1 MGKFSKE
8 KRDIYYRRAKE
19 KGYRARS
26 AFKLLH
32 INGTFDILQG
42 VRRVV
47 DLCAA
52 PGGWSQVLSK
62 HLLGNVEGTSDVK
75 IVAVD
80 LMTMA
85 PIPGVITLVGD
96 ITRESTATK
105 IVDLLGGAKA
115 ELVVC
120 DGAPDVLGMH
130 DIDEYIQHQLVL
142 SALQITTNILQKGG
156 SFVAK
161 IFRGKEVGKIMQILG
176 KFFKEVT
183 MSKPKACRN
192 SSMEGFVVCQKF
204 CPPEGFKPSMKDDDN
219 KLGRITQIES
229 CDEKQRMAFKAC
241 GPHTWDSDQSYPL
254 QPKNSQ
260 IKSSSNTGGYDV
272 KKDSDAVEHLRPAA
286 RAKIGK
292 KIMESKEESSS
303 SISSSSNRRKYHPPR
318 APPIDPPYKEYLKLR
333 KSNLLRKSNAKKTL
347 HQDRSAKSRN
357 EDLDNRDS
365 RNAGKLD

>member
-8 KRDIYYRRAKE
+8 KRDIYYRKAKE
-19 KGYRARS
+19 EGYRARS

-32 INGTFDILQG
+32 IDQTFGILQG
-42 VRRVV
+42 VSRVV

-52 PGGWSQVLSK
+52 PGGWSQVLSQ
-62 HLLGNVEGTSDVK
+62 HLSGNREGTDVK

-85 PIPGVITLVGD
+85 PISGVITLVGD
-96 ITRESTATK
+96 ITRDSTATK
-105 IVDLLGGAKA
+105 IVNLLGGARA

-142 SALQITTNILQKGG
+142 SALEITIKILQKGG

-161 IFRGKEVGKIMQILG
+161 IFRGKEVGETMQTLG
-176 KFFKEVT
+176 KFFKKVT

-192 SSMEGFVVCQKF
+192 SSMEGFVVCQEF
-204 CPPEGFKPSMKDDDN
+204 CPPRPYKSSIN
-219 KLGRITQIES
+219 KEEEDQDEIRGRGGHIVQIES
-229 CDEKQRMAFKAC
+229 GDTKQRMTFKAC

-254 QPKNSQ
+254 QA
-260 IKSSSNTGGYDV
+260 SSTVSNDGD
-272 KKDSDAVEHLRPAA
+272 KKENGSDAIDHLRPAA

-292 KIMESKEESSS
+292 KMESKDYSSS
-303 SISSSSNRRKYHPPR
+303 SSSSSSRIRKYHPPR
-318 APPIDPPYKEYLKLR
+318 APPIDPPYKEYLNLR
-333 KSNLLRKSNAKKTL
+333 KSNLLRKSKSKKTL
-347 HQDRSAKSRN
+347 HQNRSAKNRS
-357 EDLDNRDS
+357 EDLDNMDS
-365 RNAGKLD
+365 RGAGKLD